1 MMKTRWNRGSIG
13 LGLLGAL
20 ASSLALG
27 CGDESS
33 GPTVTDLEA
42 AQKQATEAVSMAKAS
57 RAKRDELKQRQEAV
71 TTVAQANAS
80 ETMGSGVLLETDYSY
95 EAEGKRDPFRSFT
108 WNRPDR
114 MAQRESAGPL
124 EQFDLTQLEVVAVV
138 WRTGNA
144 RALVEDPSGE
154 SYIVG
159 EGAAIGKNQGRVI
172 AIDDNTVVVKEIYVD
187 YLGQE
192 TTKDIEMR
200 IRRSEGG

>member
-1 MMKTRWNRGSIG
+1 MQHERRIAELARGLLVVA
-13 LGLLGAL
+13 LGLAV
-20 ASSLALG
+20 G
-27 CGDESS
+27 CADEAS
-33 GPTVTDLEA
+33 GPTAADFEQ
-42 AQKQATEAVSMAKAS
+42 AQKDAIRNVEIAKQS
-57 RAKRDELKQRQEAV
+57 RAKREELKKERAKPKPNQPV
-71 TTVAQANAS
+71 DPS
-80 ETMGSGVLLETDYSY
+80 LIGSGVLIETGYSY
-95 EAEGKRDPFRSFT
+95 DPTGKRDPFRNFM

-114 MAQRESAGPL
+114 MAQFDVAGPL
-124 EQFDLTQLEVVAVV
+124 EQFDLAQLEVVAVV

-144 RALVEDPSGE
+144 RALIEDPSGE

-172 AIDDNTVVVKEIYVD
+172 AIDDNTVVVKETYVD

>member
-1 MMKTRWNRGSIG
+1 MTQRDRGGSALCWLLAAS
-13 LGLLGAL
+13 LGLVV
-20 ASSLALG
+20 G
-27 CGDESS
+27 CSENSS
-33 GPTVTDLEA
+33 GPTVSDLEA
-42 AQKQATEAVSMAKAS
+42 AQQQATAAVKAAKVS
-57 RAKRDELKQRQEAV
+57 RAKRKRIEETKQRVKPIAGQGDG
-71 TTVAQANAS
+71 S
-80 ETMGSGVLLETDYSY
+80 RTMGSGVLIETGYAYTS
-95 EAEGKRDPFRSFT
+95 EGKRDPFRSFT

-114 MAQRESAGPL
+114 LARAEVAGPL

-144 RALVEDPSGE
+144 RALVQDPSGE

-159 EGAAIGKNQGRVI
+159 AGAAIGKNQGRVVT
-172 AIDDNTVVVKEIYVD
+172 IDDNTVVVKETYVD